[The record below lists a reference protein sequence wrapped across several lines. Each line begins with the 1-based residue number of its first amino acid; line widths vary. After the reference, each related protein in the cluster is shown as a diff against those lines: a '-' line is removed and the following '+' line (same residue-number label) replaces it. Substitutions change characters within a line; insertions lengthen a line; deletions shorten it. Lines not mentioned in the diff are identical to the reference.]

1 MTHIQKLNINSF
13 RGIQN
18 LKLEN
23 LANIN
28 ILLGKN
34 NSGKTSILEAISV
47 LEYPSEIGNYIKAT
61 SKRDTFGSSK
71 LSYYS
76 SFINTFNKNNDN
88 QEMKI
93 DINALIKNKK
103 IDFRIFGEEVEVLE
117 DPHYVTTAFEGI
129 LKFNNKDKKI
139 SIDENTKA
147 LKINPK
153 DSFKTTNIVHIS
165 SFDYMLK
172 DLTNNVIKSGNKE
185 ELINI
190 IRVFDKDIIGLEM
203 IGEKE
208 KIVTYIQNQYKGLM
222 PLSTYGDGL
231 RKVLLMASAVVQAKD
246 GVLLIDEVETG
257 IHYSALVEIFRW
269 FIKVCKKFNVQVFM
283 TSHSIEVVDAIIESI
298 DDSDSLKESLRVI
311 TLKKNEN
318 SDIKVR
324 ILDGFEVYK
333 SREEYNL
340 ELR

>member
-1 MTHIQKLNINSF
+1 
-13 RGIQN
+13 
-18 LKLEN
+18 
-23 LANIN
+23 
-28 ILLGKN
+28 
-34 NSGKTSILEAISV
+34 
-47 LEYPSEIGNYIKAT
+47 
-61 SKRDTFGSSK
+61 
-71 LSYYS
+71 
-76 SFINTFNKNNDN
+76 
-88 QEMKI
+88 MKI
-93 DINALIKNKK
+93 DINALIENKN
-103 IDFRIFGEEVEVLE
+103 ISFQIMGRWFIMMFETISN
-117 DPHYVTTAFEGI
+117 PVTGFEGV

-153 DSFKTTNIVHIS
+153 DSFKATNIVHIS

-172 DLTNNVIKSGNKE
+172 DLTNDVIKPGNKE

-208 KIVTYIQNQYKGLM
+208 KIVPYIQHKYNGLM

-298 DDSDSLKESLRVI
+298 DNSDNLKEYLRVI
-311 TLKKNEN
+311 TLKKNAN